1 MHAAAAHSSGASSFF
16 NSGSSVF
23 SASSISCVASVP
35 RSTES
40 EPLVSPEFVL
50 GFGFALIAGAPSLLG
65 FVFLASVR
73 SSGSTSFFF
82 SGLIF
87 ELLPLVRR
95 WPGRASGDPQVG
107 RQVSNRSSRRSR
119 FTSLSGFGLTLQV
132 VANPLG
138 FG

>member
-1 MHAAAAHSSGASSFF
+1 MIATDLLGARCCSSFFWRSSSLF
-16 NSGSSVF
+16 NSGSLVF

-73 SSGSTSFFF
+73 SSGSTSFF
-82 SGLIF
+82 SGLISSF
-87 ELLPLVRR
+87 FRLCGGGPGGLLGVLM
-95 WPGRASGDPQVG
+95 PGGKSPTEAVEDLASPALLA
-107 RQVSNRSSRRSR
+107 SALL
-119 FTSLSGFGLTLQV
+119 FK
-132 VANPLG
+132 
-138 FG
+138 